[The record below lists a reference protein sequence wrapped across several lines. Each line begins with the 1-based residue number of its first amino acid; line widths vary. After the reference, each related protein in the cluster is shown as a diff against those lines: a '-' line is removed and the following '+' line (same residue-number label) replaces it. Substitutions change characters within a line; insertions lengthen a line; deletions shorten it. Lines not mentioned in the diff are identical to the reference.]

1 MIPVEEWI
9 PVTDGSGMDRSIAW
23 APGGELLYFL
33 SERDRFRC
41 IWAQPLDAATKKP
54 VGDAFNVAHF
64 HQASRSMVDAGFN
77 MAVSRDSLFFAL
89 TNLSGNVWMIEP
101 EAAE

>member
-1 MIPVEEWI
+1 
-9 PVTDGSGMDRSIAW
+9 
-23 APGGELLYFL
+23 
-33 SERDRFRC
+33 
-41 IWAQPLDAATKKP
+41 

-77 MAVSRDSLFFAL
+77 MVASRDSLFFAL
-89 TNLSGNVWMIEP
+89 TNLSGNIWMLEP